1 MRSITITGHPFSR
14 SYGVIL
20 PSSLTRVRSNTL
32 GYSPRPPVSVCGT
45 VCALICLEAIS
56 RRRIYMDFAD
66 CSSSCTSE
74 YVWHGF
80 ACATSYMHSTAIPTA
95 VSTAPS
101 RHSIAQHTGP
111 GILTW
116 LPSASPAL
124 SLLMPTWSLA
134 ITPASLTGHLRRNH
148 NALLPATLARC
159 SAASVRCLKSRSSS
173 VLYHSTSEL
182 LRTL

>member
-1 MRSITITGHPFSR
+1 MPSSFRIGHVSHPIRCFNNFAECCAFVKQSLSAIICDPLLPALHFCNTNNIRHPFSR

-45 VCALICLEAIS
+45 VCILICLEAIS

-74 YVWHGF
+74 YAWHGF

-116 LPSASPAL
+116 LPSASPY
-124 SLLMPTWSLA
+124 
-134 ITPASLTGHLRRNH
+134 GY
-148 NALLPATLARC
+148 TLGAD
-159 SAASVRCLKSRSSS
+159 
-173 VLYHSTSEL
+173 
-182 LRTL
+182 